1 MIAGGLVGVVG
12 AGVVG
17 FSLVAMETKIIQIQ

>member
-1 MIAGGLVGVVG
+1 MPLLTSLLAL

-17 FSLVAMETKIIQIQ
+17 FSLVEIAFAILA